1 MRELLPSRQLLNEM
15 VQKTQLVGR
24 ENIAIN
30 LTLFEDN
37 NGEIVTANAV
47 NMTPRTKNIA
57 VKYYLFKSH
66 IREDS
71 GIYLVKIDTN
81 LQKADIFMK
90 LLAPETFMEIWKL
103 MAGC

>member
-1 MRELLPSRQLLNEM
+1 MRELLPLCWLLNEM

-30 LTLFEDN
+30 STLFEDN

-47 NMTPRTKNIA
+47 KMTPRTKHIA

-66 IREDS
+66 MR
-71 GIYLVKIDTN
+71 
-81 LQKADIFMK
+81 A
-90 LLAPETFMEIWKL
+90 A
-103 MAGC
+103 